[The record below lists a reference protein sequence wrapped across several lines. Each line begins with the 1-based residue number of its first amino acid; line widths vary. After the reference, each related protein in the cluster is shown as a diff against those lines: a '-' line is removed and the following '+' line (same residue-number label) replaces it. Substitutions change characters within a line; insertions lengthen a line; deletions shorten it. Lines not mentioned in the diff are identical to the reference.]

1 MHLIARK
8 LFTKILINLK
18 LEPRLTTKETIVI
31 LELALKAK
39 VPLITCTTT
48 DPINAPDII
57 SHLAGE
63 VVAHYDELDL
73 DEFKDAR
80 GNVNDERDAN
90 IIVVKPTATINQGY
104 EEIYEFC
111 VNNHFCFVLLNSEY
125 ESPVFTNV
133 GAIPTP
139 THLIA
144 NQFKLVMDEDDEVI
158 NDYVA
163 TVKGLDIKTV
173 TEIIKMTLI
182 RDEVITI
189 DGIIK
194 TRKAAVM
201 DIEGLRQLS
210 TDLKFYEPLDAIV
223 NWVDVN
229 ASYIKRDDI
238 DARLRPRG
246 LMFTGL
252 TGCGKTQG
260 AKYIANQLG
269 LPLYLLN
276 LSNLL
281 TRWYGESEGKLNV
294 ALQRIDDES
303 PCVVLLD
310 EIEKIFKG
318 TDEGTT
324 GRMLAQLLWWLQ
336 ERTSSAIVVMTC
348 NDLEALPSELYREGR
363 LDTTIEF
370 VGVQS
375 TDAAARFVRHLIGT
389 YHVEN
394 KPSAIVIE
402 ELVNVA
408 FEETPHGDLGVTYA
422 YLTAETE
429 RVIKELNPL

>member
-1 MHLIARK
+1 M
-8 LFTKILINLK
+8 
-18 LEPRLTTKETIVI
+18 I
-31 LELALKAK
+31 LELAVKAK

-48 DPINAPDII
+48 DPLNAPNVI

-63 VVAHYDELDL
+63 LVAHYDDLDL

-80 GNVNDERDAN
+80 GNVSEELPAN
-90 IIVVKPTATINQGY
+90 IIVVKPFGNINQSY
-104 EEIYEFC
+104 EDIYEFC
-111 VNNHFCFVLLNSEY
+111 VAYNVCFVLLNTEY
-125 ESPVFTNV
+125 ESPMFTNV
-133 GAIPTP
+133 GSLPTP
-139 THLIA
+139 TKLIA
-144 NQFKLVMDEDDEVI
+144 NQFELVLDEADTDVI

-173 TEIIKMTLI
+173 TEIIKMTLV
-182 RDEVITI
+182 RDEHISI
-189 DGIIK
+189 EGIIK

-210 TDLKFYEPLDAIV
+210 TDLRFYEPLDAIV
-223 NWVDVN
+223 DWVNVN
-229 ASYIKRDDI
+229 ANYIKGEDI

-260 AKYIANQLG
+260 AKYIANRLG

-348 NDLEALPSELYREGR
+348 NDLDALPSELYREGR
-363 LDTTIEF
+363 LDSTIEF
-370 VGVQS
+370 VGIQDS
-375 TDAAARFVRHLIGT
+375 EAAARFVRHLLTT
-389 YHVEN
+389 YDVAN
-394 KPSAIVIE
+394 KPSPIIIE
-402 ELVNVA
+402 EIVNAA
-408 FEETPHGDLGVTYA
+408 FADTPHGELGVTYA

-429 RVIKELNPL
+429 RVVKELNPL